1 LKELLQLIVSLS
13 TSEAEFDAASQARQK
28 AHYLRETPKDF
39 GYQQNTTTEI
49 YEDNLACVP
58 MSENPMCRKVSRH
71 INICRY
77 FVRDLAGLGL
87 SNSYLCAHMR
97 WLLTPSPRDY
107 PRPPSSS

>member
-49 YEDNLACVP
+49 YEDNLACDDDD
-58 MSENPMCRKVSRH
+58 CFY
-71 INICRY
+71 Y
-77 FVRDLAGLGL
+77 FQK
-87 SNSYLCAHMR
+87 
-97 WLLTPSPRDY
+97 
-107 PRPPSSS
+107 